1 MSFLNHSKKI
11 YIRFKNPLLN
21 KVMEK
26 YREERRKILTYRC
39 TRCKKICKNEP
50 ELRQHVMLTKH
61 YYKIDS
67 KEDEGEIKKI
77 LYKS

>member
-1 MSFLNHSKKI
+1 
-11 YIRFKNPLLN
+11 
-21 KVMEK
+21 MEK
-26 YREERRKILTYRC
+26 YREERSKILIYKC
-39 TRCKKICKNEP
+39 TRCKKVCKNEP

-67 KEDEGEIKKI
+67 KEDEVEKKI